1 MSEDCNNP
9 ESEVKE
15 ESCSSPMNLT
25 TSNSRYSPGPGVNS
39 SSHSENAEFGSSQ
52 TTSPVSSTS
61 VTPRKSSAR
70 RHAPY
75 RLDQAVRK
83 LTDRLEAKLEN
94 GKSSEEKQ
102 NGISHDESVEKSS
115 PMENSIINNF
125 NPQQLFTNNFFNPTS
140 IGNPTPTVDPLTF
153 LMLKNFANAESQNA
167 DVTNNIF
174 QKRLVYV
181 WFSEIL

>member
-1 MSEDCNNP
+1 MSEDCNNA

-52 TTSPVSSTS
+52 TTSPVSSTN
-61 VTPRKSSAR
+61 VTPRKYSIR

-94 GKSSEEKQ
+94 GKSTEEKQ
-102 NGISHDESVEKSS
+102 NGVSHEESAEKSS
-115 PMENSIINNF
+115 PIGSSIISNF
-125 NPQQLFTNNFFNPTS
+125 NPQQLFANNFFNPTS
-140 IGNPTPTVDPLTF
+140 IGNPASTVDPLAF
-153 LMLKNFANAESQNA
+153 LMFKNIANTESQNP
-167 DVTNNIF
+167 DVINSIF
-174 QKRLVYV
+174 QKRLV
-181 WFSEIL
+181 EILSW